1 MRMQIKQIIM
11 SITAMI
17 RALELDEELVSML
30 TFAAFKT
37 LGEAVGTPT
46 EVVEELV
53 VGKEVVGEYVWP
65 ATVGDTV
72 ARGHTGP
79 DVHGSPSALQKAA
92 TQTETRPFASR
103 RRKELG

>member
-37 LGEAVGTPT
+37 LGEAVGTPRKWWKSLWS
-46 EVVEELV
+46 EKKSWVNMFGL
-53 VGKEVVGEYVWP
+53 
-65 ATVGDTV
+65 
-72 ARGHTGP
+72 
-79 DVHGSPSALQKAA
+79 LQ
-92 TQTETRPFASR
+92 
-103 RRKELG
+103 